1 MADDDGVKTC
11 NPSRRT
17 SLAVPCEW
25 CLAPA
30 WRESARLTKAE
41 RVARKTAPPRQWSVR
56 GTSGKTKARRLST
69 QGCGSARGAPPEDR
83 RRPDPPDRRTALRG
97 GVGYKHE
104 CSRLLPLLRCPP
116 LMMIII
122 GGESLFG
129 ARDEKRHRRSSGPWR
144 WAAAGRG
151 ISKGETE
158 GGGSRTGGRGGWD
171 GGAVRRTGGEPVGCA
186 SGERGP
192 RRRGG
197 GVCDG
202 RTAGSGTAGGPS
214 AGSVWLLS
222 PAAPAGLPGVAGA
235 PQARG
240 PPGAAGG
247 LLAFENAPPPA
258 AGLCVGRIIK
268 PGAVGAGSLTPRWQI
283 IRLPARG
290 RVRPDG
296 LGRRGT
302 RRPGRT
308 VQRFPSRVR
317 PWRSR
322 CRSQR

>member
-144 WAAAGRG
+144 WAAAGKG
-151 ISKGETE
+151 FSKGETE
-158 GGGSRTGGRGGWD
+158 RGEPGRRSRRMGRRGCSPHRRGAGGLRERGARPAPPGRRRLRRADCGKWDGRRPERGERVAVITCGTGGASGRGG
-171 GGAVRRTGGEPVGCA
+171 
-186 SGERGP
+186 
-192 RRRGG
+192 
-197 GVCDG
+197 
-202 RTAGSGTAGGPS
+202 S
-214 AGSVWLLS
+214 A
-222 PAAPAGLPGVAGA
+222 
-235 PQARG
+235 
-240 PPGAAGG
+240 PGARA
-247 LLAFENAPPPA
+247 AWCRRWA
-258 AGLCVGRIIK
+258 AGL
-268 PGAVGAGSLTPRWQI
+268 
-283 IRLPARG
+283 
-290 RVRPDG
+290 
-296 LGRRGT
+296 
-302 RRPGRT
+302 
-308 VQRFPSRVR
+308 
-317 PWRSR
+317 
-322 CRSQR
+322 

>member
-1 MADDDGVKTC
+1 MRSGGDGVKTC

-56 GTSGKTKARRLST
+56 GTTGKTKARRLST
-69 QGCGSARGAPPEDR
+69 RGCWLGAGSASGDR

-104 CSRLLPLLRCPP
+104 CSRRLPLLRCPP

-122 GGESLFG
+122 GGKSLPAGFEDG
-129 ARDEKRHRRSSGPWR
+129 SAIDDPAGLD
-144 WAAAGRG
+144 AGRRRERG
-151 ISKGETE
+151 FQRGKLK
-158 GGGSRTGGRGGWD
+158 GGSRTGGRGGWD

-240 PPGAAGG
+240 PPGAAGE
-247 LLAFENAPPPA
+247 LLAFENASP
-258 AGLCVGRIIK
+258 
-268 PGAVGAGSLTPRWQI
+268 
-283 IRLPARG
+283 
-290 RVRPDG
+290 
-296 LGRRGT
+296 
-302 RRPGRT
+302 PGRWPLHGPH
-308 VQRFPSRVR
+308 F
-317 PWRSR
+317 
-322 CRSQR
+322 